1 MMEDKIEAL
10 TIQDSELKTKNDECK
25 SLVKESLKKIDNFKD
40 ESRVNDRKLLAYNED
55 MENYLEKINW

>member
-10 TIQDSELKTKNDECK
+10 TIQDSELKTMNDECK